1 MAPPNEFDE
10 ESKGKEGGKTRVKT
24 GKKKIIIIIIVYFNR
39 LNHSASHYPIW

>member
-24 GKKKIIIIIIVYFNR
+24 GKKNNNNR
-39 LNHSASHYPIW
+39 VH